1 MVGLKEKD
9 IEINNIYVDV
19 GDTFGGTDEDTIGG
33 VANPI
38 FTQLSIVNN
47 KEDKLNIL
55 NIHLYYWIDLFDFRE
70 RENDE

>member
-1 MVGLKEKD
+1 MVELKEKD

-19 GDTFGGTDEDTIGG
+19 GDTFGG
-33 VANPI
+33 VANPL
-38 FTQLSIVNN
+38 FWQLNIINN
-47 KEDKLNIL
+47 GEDKLNIL

>member
-1 MVGLKEKD
+1 MVGLKEQD

-19 GDTFGGTDEDTIGG
+19 GDTFGG
-33 VANPI
+33 VANPL
-38 FTQLSIVNN
+38 FNQLSIINSE
-47 KEDKLNIL
+47 EDKLNIL